1 MEIINEIFFE
11 AMMIIPPKVL
21 RKKLNNPLALNE
33 NAKYEKNQLS
43 FVNDEIINDV
53 IKNHDKKPYLRKYS
67 EKFIVF
73 CQIAYIFG
81 AKCYNFI
88 RSRIPLCS
96 ISYIKKLSKPI
107 LCKYIKTL
115 FTIEDIINLVE
126 VHKLSG
132 LHASIAIDAAA
143 FQKIQ
148 GSVLLERFPL
158 LQTID
163 SLKIDKEKIYSNVFV
178 FLLQPFSIYQQTIPI
193 QIMINENG
201 NANINVIL
209 LVKDI
214 IKYLNMFNIIIDFVC
229 TDGDRFYDLEHY
241 LFFYDYIN
249 RVYNFQTF
257 DYIYNMYVIQNVLLP
272 NSDILHLLKCVRRN
286 LLKKDFIFIDYYNNI
301 TISINEFE
309 EYDLN
314 KVIDDCSSQGSMKDS
329 YPLILFS
336 FHVFSIMCKK
346 GNFKHAFYL

>member
-1 MEIINEIFFE
+1 M
-11 AMMIIPPKVL
+11 
-21 RKKLNNPLALNE
+21 
-33 NAKYEKNQLS
+33 
-43 FVNDEIINDV
+43 
-53 IKNHDKKPYLRKYS
+53 
-67 EKFIVF
+67 
-73 CQIAYIFG
+73 
-81 AKCYNFI
+81 
-88 RSRIPLCS
+88 
-96 ISYIKKLSKPI
+96 
-107 LCKYIKTL
+107 

-178 FLLQPFSIYQQTIPI
+178 FLLQPFSIYQHTIPI

-209 LVKDI
+209 LVKEI

-257 DYIYNMYVIQNVLLP
+257 DYIYNLYVIQKVLLP

-346 GNFKHAFYL
+346 GNFNHAFYLLPYMF